1 MGGLVDFKLVLGDVI
16 GVDHGEQDHPVDRL
30 LDRD

>member
-1 MGGLVDFKLVLGDVI
+1 MDFKLVLRDVT